1 LSTAESI
8 PAEICL
14 AEQKMNHFPGIPP
27 ISIHT
32 LPANRIEPMSEHH
45 THNSIWDTP
54 GMALAKEQFEA
65 LLVYVKKSNP
75 SADLGRIHRAF
86 AMAAEAHGSQ
96 MRKDGTPFVT
106 HPVAAALIIV
116 EMGLDEDSIIAALLH
131 DVLED
136 TSVTYQEIEKAFG
149 ASVAVIVEGV
159 TKLTRVQYTSKE
171 EEQMEN
177 LRKMLMAMASD
188 IRVILIKLADRLHNM
203 RTMAYQVGKKQLE
216 KAYETMQI
224 YAPIAHRLGMQKIKW
239 ELEDLSFFYLDRT
252 AYDAITQDLDQRREA
267 LDRFMADMQQK
278 MSARFLEN
286 RIDGTVYG
294 RLKHIYSIYRKMYT
308 QKRTFEEV
316 FDLCAFRVIVDN
328 IADCYNV
335 LGHVHD
341 MYKPVPG
348 RFKDYISTPKPNM
361 YQSLHTTVIGEEG
374 IPFEVQIRTWQMHH
388 TAEYGIA
395 AHWKYKTP
403 GPGGKENIGNEERFA
418 WVRRLLE
425 SQQEAGD
432 AQDFFHDLRIDM
444 FADEVFVFTPRGDVI
459 NLPAGAGPIDFA
471 YSIHSAVGN
480 RMTGAKVNGRIVPF
494 EHALQ
499 NGDIVEIITS
509 GHTHGPSRDW
519 LKIIRSSEAR
529 NKIRQ
534 WFKKERRE
542 ENIVHGRHAF
552 EAEMKRQG
560 LSMDAITRGEVH
572 EQVMKRLSF
581 PTLEDTYAAVG
592 YGGLSAQKAVGKVRD
607 VLIHLSKPSKNLVE
621 RINQQKPQIAKA
633 VRGIVVEGVDNCLV
647 KFSRCCSPVPGD
659 EVVGFIT
666 RGHGVSVHRTDCVNY
681 LNAAAKPEDLGR
693 WIPVAWANTDGEA
706 YLTNLAITAKDR
718 DGLVLDIASALSAIK
733 IRVRSLNARDV
744 AGNAMVFISLEVAN
758 LKDLQGAINKL
769 SGISGVVDVSRTSA

>member
-1 LSTAESI
+1 
-8 PAEICL
+8 
-14 AEQKMNHFPGIPP
+14 
-27 ISIHT
+27 
-32 LPANRIEPMSEHH
+32 MSEHK
-45 THNSIWDTP
+45 HNNIWETP

-65 LLVYVKKSNP
+65 LLVHVQKSHP
-75 SADLGRIHRAF
+75 TADLDRIRRAF
-86 AMAAEAHGSQ
+86 VMARDAHGNQ

-136 TSVTYQEIEKAFG
+136 TPVTYAEVEKAFG
-149 ASVAVIVEGV
+149 HSVAVIVEGV

-171 EEQMEN
+171 EEQLEN
-177 LRKMLMAMASD
+177 LRKMLMAMARD

-203 RTMAYQVGKKQLE
+203 RTMAYQVGKKQQE

-239 ELEDLSFFYLDRT
+239 ELEDLSFFYLDRP
-252 AYDAITQDLDQRREA
+252 AYDAITKDLDQRRET
-267 LDRFMADMQQK
+267 LDSFMLDMQRK
-278 MSARFLEN
+278 MTSRFTES
-286 RIDGTVYG
+286 RIEGTVYG

-308 QKRTFEEV
+308 QRRTFEEV

-341 MYKPVPG
+341 MYRPVPG

-374 IPFEVQIRTWQMHH
+374 IPFEVQIRTWEMHH

-403 GPGGKENIGNEERFA
+403 GPGGKQSDGDEERFA

-494 EHALQ
+494 DHTLQ
-499 NGDIVEIITS
+499 NGDIVEVITT

-519 LKIIRSSEAR
+519 LKIVRSSEAR

-542 ENIVHGRHAF
+542 ENIVHGRQSF
-552 EAEMKRQG
+552 ESEMKRQG
-560 LSMDAITRGEVH
+560 LAMDAITRGEVH

-581 PTLEDTYAAVG
+581 PTLEDTYAAIG

-607 VLIHLSKPSKNLVE
+607 VLIHLSKPNKNLVE
-621 RINQQKPQIAKA
+621 RINQQKPHMTKA

-666 RGHGVSVHRTDCVNY
+666 RGHGVSVHRADCVNY
-681 LNAAAKPEDLGR
+681 LNAATKPEDMGR
-693 WIPVAWANTDGEA
+693 WIPVAWANTEGET

-718 DGLVLDIASALSAIK
+718 DRLVLDIATALSAIK

-744 AGNAMVFISLEVAN
+744 SGKAMVFISLEVAD
-758 LKDLQGAINKL
+758 LKELQGAINKL
-769 SGISGVVDVSRTSA
+769 SGISGVADVSRTSA

>member
-1 LSTAESI
+1 
-8 PAEICL
+8 
-14 AEQKMNHFPGIPP
+14 
-27 ISIHT
+27 
-32 LPANRIEPMSEHH
+32 
-45 THNSIWDTP
+45 
-54 GMALAKEQFEA
+54 MAVASEQFDA
-65 LLVYVKKSNP
+65 LLELVRKSNP
-75 SADLGRIHRAF
+75 AADCEKIRRAF
-86 AMAAEAHGSQ
+86 VMAAEGHGAQ

-106 HPVAAALIIV
+106 HPIASAHIIV

-136 TSVTYQEIEKAFG
+136 TSVTHAEIQHAFG
-149 ASVAVIVEGV
+149 PSVAAIVEGV

-252 AYDAITQDLDQRREA
+252 AYDAIMQDLDTRRDTIDA
-267 LDRFMADMQQK
+267 FMSDMQRK
-278 MSARFLEN
+278 MTERFTEN
-286 RIDGTVYG
+286 DIEGTVYG

-308 QKRTFEEV
+308 QKRTFEEI
-316 FDLCAFRVIVDN
+316 FDLCAFRVIVKD
-328 IADCYNV
+328 ITDCYNV
-335 LGHVHD
+335 LGHIHD
-341 MYKPVPG
+341 MYNPVPG

-374 IPFEVQIRTWQMHH
+374 IPFEVQIRTWEMHH

-403 GPGGKENIGNEERFA
+403 GPGGKKRAGDEERFA

-432 AQDFFHDLRIDM
+432 AADFFHDLRIDM
-444 FADEVFVFTPRGDVI
+444 FADEVFVFTPKGDVI

-494 EHALQ
+494 DHVLK
-499 NGDIVEIITS
+499 NGDIVEIIAS
-509 GHTHGPSRDW
+509 GHSHGPSRDW
-519 LKIIRSSEAR
+519 LKIIKSSEAR

-534 WFKKERRE
+534 WFKKEKRE
-542 ENIVHGRHAF
+542 ENIVHGKSAF
-552 EAEMKRQG
+552 EAEMRRQG
-560 LSMDAITRGEVH
+560 LAMDAITRGEVH
-572 EQVMKRLSF
+572 DQVIKRIGF
-581 PTLEDTYAAVG
+581 PTLEDAYAAIG
-592 YGGLSAQKAVGKVRD
+592 YGGLSAQKAVGKARD
-607 VLIHLSKPSKNLVE
+607 VLIQLAKPGKSLVD
-621 RINQQKPQIAKA
+621 RINQQKQQTATKA

-659 EVVGFIT
+659 EIVGFIT
-666 RGHGVSVHRTDCVNY
+666 RGHGVSVHRRDCVNY
-681 LNAAAKPEDLGR
+681 LNAAAKPEDMGR
-693 WIPVAWANTDGEA
+693 WIPVSWADTEGET
-706 YLTNLAITAKDR
+706 YLTNLAVTAKDR
-718 DGLVLDIASALSAIK
+718 DGLVLDIATALTSLK
-733 IRVRSLNARDV
+733 IRMRSLNARDIG
-744 AGNAMVFISLEVAN
+744 GNAVAFLSLEVAD
-758 LKDLQGAINKL
+758 LKELQSAINKL
-769 SGISGVVDVSRTSA
+769 SGISGVVDVSRSAD